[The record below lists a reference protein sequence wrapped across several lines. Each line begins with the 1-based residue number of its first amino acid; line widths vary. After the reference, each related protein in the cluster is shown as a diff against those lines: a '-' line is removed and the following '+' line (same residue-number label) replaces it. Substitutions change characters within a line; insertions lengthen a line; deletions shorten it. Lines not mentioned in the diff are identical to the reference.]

1 MNDYMNHKWKS
12 FLTEDKRKSLAPLRE
27 QKGKIQTKQN
37 KRTMALPMPKLSEQW
52 GQPTSEDRKEVEAL
66 LARVARG
73 GSFASKV
80 NKINEFVNN
89 CKGDNIASCR
99 KMAASTILSRLMA
112 LEIFTSIVYDFNA
125 STSGFLFEV
134 FVAALLG
141 ADAQQVIATQTR
153 SGDGG
158 GDIADIKDASGNPM
172 SLKFFKGGD
181 KGGSKAIKGSLK
193 DLRASINEYGMP
205 IPYLVAIKKVGDD
218 ANVTNIDFY
227 EFTIGA
233 TDGVPEG
240 MGGDFN
246 VDSNPKW
253 KKGTKFQIP
262 TTVLTGK
269 KVAQIAPIATLN
281 FGSPEEMKNIA
292 LNYADQLGE
301 DITSVYNSL
310 EELSLNI
317 NRYFIRNSK
326 KSGRAAIQNSEEVAK
341 RTKKLVPNE

>member
-1 MNDYMNHKWKS
+1 MNDYMNHKWKN
-12 FLTEDKRKSLAPLRE
+12 FLVEEKKRDSNILRE
-27 QKGKIQTKQN
+27 QKSQVKAKQN
-37 KRTMALPMPKLSEQW
+37 KKTISLPTPKLSEQW
-52 GQPTSEDRKEVEAL
+52 GQPSSADRKEIEAL
-66 LARVARG
+66 LSKVARG
-73 GSFASKV
+73 GNFSNKV

-89 CKGDNIASCR
+89 CKGDNITSCR

-125 STSGFLFEV
+125 STGGFLFEV

-153 SGDGG
+153 SGEEG

-205 IPYLVAIKKVGDD
+205 IPYLVAIKKMGDD

-233 TDGVPEG
+233 TEGVPEG

-253 KKGTKFQIP
+253 KKGTKFSIP

-292 LNYADQLGE
+292 ANYADQLGE
-301 DITSVYNSL
+301 DVTSVYNAL

-326 KSGRAAIQNSEEVAK
+326 KSGRAAIQNSEEVAQ